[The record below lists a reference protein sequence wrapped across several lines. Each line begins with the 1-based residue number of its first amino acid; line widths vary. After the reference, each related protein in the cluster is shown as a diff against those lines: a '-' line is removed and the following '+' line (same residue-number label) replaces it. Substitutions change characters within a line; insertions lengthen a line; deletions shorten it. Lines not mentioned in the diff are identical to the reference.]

1 MPHKSLSF
9 IFFISSDFSRKIYY
23 VLDHLISYNYYKF
36 ESRIS
41 KDLIMETM
49 PMQIVLLLL
58 VHLRLHVNGGI

>member
-1 MPHKSLSF
+1 
-9 IFFISSDFSRKIYY
+9 
-23 VLDHLISYNYYKF
+23 VLDHLISYNYYKL